1 MSTAGSRPRTYEAN
15 TVLELGA
22 RGKHRNAPFTLTGRT
37 CVQSDGGGLWNEWT
51 VAFDDG
57 RQGFL
62 AEAMGAFTLFFAGPI
77 APPFEALVVGKSL
90 DSGLTPSPSF
100 VVVERGQATRI
111 AHWGDVPVA
120 PRTYRYADLSSAS
133 GESATIDY
141 GSAELSKAV
150 HCEADVFVGRKMRL
164 AELGLKPRA
173 STNVSPPRFLAAPG
187 GPPPKGLE
195 LWLAVGDEGELGT
208 GNARAR
214 FRVIGIT
221 QRSIRIEGERYT
233 WEEYVLHAPSEGLRW
248 LVVSDGHWN
257 LVESVEAGQ
266 VEESKRGATYDGEVY
281 TPWSSGKARL
291 EWATGELPWEAAVGD
306 VVQARDYVRAP
317 YMLSRESSEDE
328 INWSRGTYTPPDAIA
343 RAFGKRVLPKP
354 TGRAPNQPK
363 IPKRSP

>member
-1 MSTAGSRPRTYEAN
+1 MSAASTYEAC

-22 RGKHRNAPFTLTGRT
+22 RGKHRGAAFTLAGRT

-51 VAFDDG
+51 VTFDDG

-62 AEAMGAFTLFFAGPI
+62 AEALGAFTLFFERPM
-77 APPFEALVVGKSL
+77 APPFEALVVGQ
-90 DSGLTPSPSF
+90 GLATGF
-100 VVVERGQATRI
+100 VVVERGQAKRI
-111 AHWGDVPVA
+111 ARWGDTPEA

-141 GSAELSKAV
+141 GASGRA
-150 HCEADVFVGRKMRL
+150 EADVFVGQKVRL
-164 AELGLKPRA
+164 AELGLKARA
-173 STNVSPPRFLAAPG
+173 TRPRFLAAPG

-195 LWLAVGDEGELGT
+195 LWLAVGDEGDLGAT
-208 GNARAR
+208 SGRAR

-221 QRSIRIEGERYT
+221 HRSIRIEGERYT
-233 WEEYVLHAPSEGLRW
+233 WEEYVLHAPESGLRW

-257 LVESVEAGQ
+257 LVESIEAGQ
-266 VEESKRGATYDGEVY
+266 VDESGLGAKYDGETY
-281 TPWSSGKARL
+281 KPWSSGKARL
-291 EWATGELPWEAAVGD
+291 EWASGELPWEAAVGD
-306 VVQARDYVRAP
+306 ITDTRDYVRVP

-328 INWSRGTYTPPDAIA
+328 INWSRGTYTPSDAIA

-363 IPKRSP
+363 TPKRS